1 MPYVTQRTKKA
12 IKFRTNEETDS
23 ATAVV
28 IHGLALN
35 AARVR
40 PAASFIGAGVSV
52 TTLAC
57 STCSVLATTVAPP
70 RAAGAGVASAMSSR
84 GVLANAAALWTRQS
98 GFSR

>member
-1 MPYVTQRTKKA
+1 MK
-12 IKFRTNEETDS
+12 EDSDS

-28 IHGLALN
+28 IHGLARN
-35 AARVR
+35 AWRVR

-70 RAAGAGVASAMSSR
+70 RAAGAGDASAMA
-84 GVLANAAALWTRQS
+84 GKTHAEDAAGQRI
-98 GFSR
+98 